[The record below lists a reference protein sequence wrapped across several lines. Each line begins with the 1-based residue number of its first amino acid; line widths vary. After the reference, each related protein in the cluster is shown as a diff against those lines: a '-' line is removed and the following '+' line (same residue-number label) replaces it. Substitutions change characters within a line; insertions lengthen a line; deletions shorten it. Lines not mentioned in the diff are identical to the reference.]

1 MKSIDR
7 IILSFIA
14 AGIWTSIIMFNTHSR
29 DAFAQTISVDQIDDL
44 EYYIQSVVEEC
55 SVSGNVDVY
64 EHEYGDFA
72 DATIGC

>member
-1 MKSIDR
+1 MKSFDR

-14 AGIWTSIIMFNTHSR
+14 AGIWTSIFMFNTHSW
-29 DAFAQTISVDQIDDL
+29 DTYAISVDEVDDL
-44 EYYIQSVVEEC
+44 EFYIQTVVEGC
-55 SVSGNVDVY
+55 SVSGSVDVY